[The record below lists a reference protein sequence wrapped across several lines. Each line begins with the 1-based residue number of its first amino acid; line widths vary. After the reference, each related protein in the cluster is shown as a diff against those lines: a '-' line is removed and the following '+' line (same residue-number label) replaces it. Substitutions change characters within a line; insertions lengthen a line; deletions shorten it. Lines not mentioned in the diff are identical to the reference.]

1 MKKFFAIAAIA
12 GVLVACGNNAE
23 NGASADSTGLTV
35 DTATVTPDTA
45 SMGATMDT
53 AAGAMGMDTATTG
66 TTTTDSASAQ

>member
-23 NGASADSTGLTV
+23 GETSADSTGLTV

-53 AAGAMGMDTATTG
+53 TAMTVDTAAAA
-66 TTTTDSASAQ
+66 TTDTSAAQ